1 MTPPKKTQNILLL
14 LFLTTLL
21 LRDTDSPAPAT
32 SGLGMLTTHAETPVV
47 TKTTVRPDLL
57 KALEIVTE
65 LGVNIVG
72 ENLRVLAVDN
82 VLLSVEEP
90 SGDLVLSRVLDNGDD
105 TLKFFRSE
113 LTGAL
118 AQVNIGLL
126 ADKVGV
132 TTTNTLDSGHGVH
145 YLLLAVNIG
154 VEKTENI
161 LKIRLRVG
169 DERHLAGI

>member
-113 LTGAL
+113 LTGAVQRQKKKKIPL
-118 AQVNIGLL
+118 
-126 ADKVGV
+126 VGSIH
-132 TTTNTLDSGHGVH
+132 LPHPESEF
-145 YLLLAVNIG
+145 LFPAS
-154 VEKTENI
+154 KT
-161 LKIRLRVG
+161 
-169 DERHLAGI
+169 